1 MNTGFSLFGVLLM
14 IAMMAA
20 IIAAVVWVVWL
31 VIRRG
36 AGPAASS
43 QSPLELLDA
52 RYARGE
58 IATDEYQERR
68 RVLEA
73 EGHPDSPGAD
83 REVGG
88 GGR

>member
-20 IIAAVVWVVWL
+20 IIGVVVWVLWRAT
-31 VIRRG
+31 RRG
-36 AGPAASS
+36 AASS

-58 IATDEYQERR
+58 IATEEYQERR
-68 RVLEA
+68 RVLQA
-73 EGHPDSPGAD
+73 EGHLDSPGSQ
-83 REVGG
+83 REAG

>member
-1 MNTGFSLFGVLLM
+1 MNTGFSLVGVLLM

-20 IIAAVVWVVWL
+20 IIGAVVWVVWL

-36 AGPAASS
+36 AGLAAGSR
-43 QSPLELLDA
+43 SPLELLDA

-58 IATDEYQERR
+58 IAIEEYQERR

-73 EGHPDSPGAD
+73 EGHLDSPGSQ
-83 REVGG
+83 REAG